1 MAAPAQRAGLTQ
13 ALDGMRDSGAS
24 IWETPFTYAQFPSV
38 GLVMEPSGEGTALL
52 VVAPGGL
59 DAYPKYL
66 VRFSHVFS
74 VTCSEE
80 AGFTL
85 DLGQNSIPTNVVAHI
100 WDASPQA
107 AAYSVTAFA
116 ADFEV
121 RHYVV
126 FGGDNIASIIS
137 GAPPTIE
144 MVAHP
149 TEIVV
154 RCAV

>member
-1 MAAPAQRAGLTQ
+1 
-13 ALDGMRDSGAS
+13 
-24 IWETPFTYAQFPSV
+24 
-38 GLVMEPSGEGTALL
+38 MEPDGEGTVLL
-52 VVAPGGL
+52 IVAPGGL
-59 DAYPKYL
+59 DTYPKYL

-85 DLGQNSIPTNVVAHI
+85 NLGQNSSPTNVVAHI

-107 AAYSVTAFA
+107 AAYSATAFA
-116 ADFEV
+116 AHFEL

-126 FGGDNIASIIS
+126 FGGDNIASVIS
-137 GAPPTIE
+137 GAQPIIE
-144 MVAHP
+144 TVAHP